1 MILITIYN
9 NIITIHNSWL
19 SQSQYVFLRTCYGL
33 HSADLANVLWLY
45 LSLHYY
51 VVLVN
56 WLTESGF
63 KKWAD
68 HGDSRT

>member
-1 MILITIYN
+1 MFTDRAAILVN
-9 NIITIHNSWL
+9 
-19 SQSQYVFLRTCYGL
+19 GL

-51 VVLVN
+51 VVLLN